1 MPNDDSTIADG
12 RMGIGGVSASRRA
25 FLVAST
31 GVAGVFTP
39 WVAWAARSSTKKAAS
54 EPDAG
59 GDMAKLNAA
68 NVTPLLAQGSRGAA
82 VVRAQIL
89 LDRAWFS
96 PGEIDGGFGANM
108 RRVVAAYQKANGIPG
123 TGKVDAPTWDALTK
137 DTVPLFAAYTITDK
151 DAAGPFTPTPRDMAE
166 RAELKSLDYENIQE
180 ALSERHHMAPRL
192 LADLNKGA
200 GFKAGDSIVVVNATT
215 DADAGVVAAAKS
227 IEIDKGDH
235 MLFVLD
241 RAGKPLAGFPI
252 SIGGPLD
259 PLPLGKMKITNE
271 VKNPT
276 FTYNPALLKK
286 NVPADARKVDIA
298 AGPNNPVGNIW
309 MGLSKPHWGI
319 HGTPAPERVGHEE
332 TNGCIHLTNW
342 NAARVA
348 QLAKAGFAVEVKA

>member
-1 MPNDDSTIADG
+1 MPHSTL
-12 RMGIGGVSASRRA
+12 SRRF
-25 FLVAST
+25 FLSSSAAT
-31 GVAGVFTP
+31 AALLTP
-39 WVAWAARSSTKKAAS
+39 WAAWAARSAPAPAPASASTSASASIEKLEAAKS
-54 EPDAG
+54 
-59 GDMAKLNAA
+59 
-68 NVTPLLAQGSRGAA
+68 TPTLAQGTRGAA

-108 RRVVAAYQKANGIPG
+108 RRVVTAFQEASGIAT
-123 TGKVDAPTWDALTK
+123 TGKVDAATWDALTK
-137 DTVPLFAAYTITDK
+137 DSAPLFVAYTITEK
-151 DAAGPFTPTPRDMAE
+151 DAAGPFTATPKDMAE
-166 RAELKSLDYENIQE
+166 RAKLKSLDYENIHE
-180 ALSERHHMAPRL
+180 ALAERNHMSPRL
-192 LADLNKGA
+192 LKDLNKGS
-200 GFKAGDSIVVVNATT
+200 GFTAGDTIVVVNATT
-215 DADAGVVAAAKS
+215 GADAGVVSAAKS
-227 IEIDKGDH
+227 IEIDKGNH

-259 PLPLGKMKITNE
+259 PLPLGKMKITSE

-286 NVPADARKVDIA
+286 GVPANAQKVDVA
-298 AGPNNPVGNIW
+298 AGPNNPVGDIW

-319 HGTPAPERVGHEE
+319 HGTPAPDRVGHEE

-348 QLAKAGFAVEVKA
+348 QLAKPGFAVEVKA

>member
-1 MPNDDSTIADG
+1 MPTSLQSRTTG
-12 RMGIGGVSASRRA
+12 SSRRA
-25 FLVAST
+25 FLAASMAGCTVA
-31 GVAGVFTP
+31 VP
-39 WVAWAARSSTKKAAS
+39 WSAWAAGSSTRTKPP
-54 EPDAG
+54 EPDASAG
-59 GDMAKLNAA
+59 LDKLNASSS
-68 NVTPLLAQGSRGAA
+68 TPVLAQGARGPA

-89 LDRAWFS
+89 LDRVWFS

-108 RRVVAAYQKANGIPG
+108 RRVVSAYQEANGLKT
-123 TGKVDAPTWDALTK
+123 TGKVDAATWDVLTK
-137 DTVPLFAAYTITDK
+137 DAAPLFETYTITEK

-166 RAELKSLDYENIQE
+166 RAKLKSLDYENLKE

-192 LADLNKGA
+192 LSDLNKGST
-200 GFKAGDSIVVVNATT
+200 FKAGDSIVVVSATAA
-215 DADAGVVAAAKS
+215 ADARVVASAKS
-227 IEIDKGDH
+227 IRIAKADH

-241 RAGKPLAGFPI
+241 ASGKPLAGFPV

-259 PLPLGKMKITNE
+259 PLPVGKMKITNE

-286 NVPADARKVDIA
+286 GVPADAQKVDVA

-319 HGTPAPERVGHEE
+319 HGTPAPERVGHDE

-342 NAARVA
+342 NAARLS
-348 QLAKAGFAVEVKA
+348 QLAKAGFAVEVQA

>member
-1 MPNDDSTIADG
+1 MPTSLPSHPTG
-12 RMGIGGVSASRRA
+12 ASRRA
-25 FLVAST
+25 FMTASIAACAT
-31 GVAGVFTP
+31 AAP
-39 WVAWAARSSTKKAAS
+39 WSAWAAGSSAKKKRSEQDDSS
-54 EPDAG
+54 DL
-59 GDMAKLNAA
+59 DKLNAA
-68 NVTPLLAQGSRGAA
+68 SSTPVLAQGSRGPA

-89 LDRAWFS
+89 LDRVWFS

-108 RRVVAAYQKANGIPG
+108 RRVVSAYQEANGLKT
-123 TGKVDAPTWDALTK
+123 TGKVDAATWDVLTK
-137 DTVPLFAAYTITDK
+137 DAAPLFETYTITEK

-166 RAELKSLDYENIQE
+166 RAKLKSLDYENLKE

-192 LADLNKGA
+192 LSDLNKGSA
-200 GFKAGDSIVVVNATT
+200 FKAGDSIIVVSATT
-215 DADAGVVAAAKS
+215 TADARVVASAKS
-227 IEIDKGDH
+227 IRIDKADH

-241 RAGKPLAGFPI
+241 ANAKPLAGFPI

-286 NVPADARKVDIA
+286 GVPADAQKVDVA

-319 HGTPAPERVGHEE
+319 HGTPAPERVGHDE

-342 NAARVA
+342 NAARLS
-348 QLAKAGFAVEVKA
+348 QLAKAGFAVEVQA

>member
-1 MPNDDSTIADG
+1 MSHTTF
-12 RMGIGGVSASRRA
+12 SRRSLLA
-25 FLVAST
+25 AAAACLPLAS
-31 GVAGVFTP
+31 
-39 WVAWAARSSTKKAAS
+39 WAAPAT
-54 EPDAG
+54 PAG
-59 GDMAKLNAA
+59 IEKLNAA
-68 NVTPLLAQGSRGAA
+68 GATPVLTQGAKGAA

-108 RRVVAAYQKANGIPG
+108 RRVVTAFQKANGLAT
-123 TGKVDAPTWDALTK
+123 TGKVDAATWGVLTK
-137 DTVPLFAAYTITDK
+137 DAAPLFVDYTITDK
-151 DAAGPFTPTPRDMAE
+151 DAAGPFTATPADMTE
-166 RAELKSLDYENIQE
+166 RAKLKSLDYENIQE

-192 LADLNKGA
+192 LKDLNKGS
-200 GFKAGDSIVVVNATT
+200 GFKSGDVIVVVNATV
-215 DADAGVVAAAKS
+215 DADAGVVSSAKS

-241 RAGKPLAGFPI
+241 AAGKPLAGFPI

-276 FTYNPALLKK
+276 FTYDPAILKK
-286 NVPADARKVDIA
+286 GVPANAQKVDVA
-298 AGPNNPVGNIW
+298 GGPNNPVGNIW

-319 HGTPAPERVGHEE
+319 HGTPAPDRVGHDE

-342 NAARVA
+342 NAARVSK
-348 QLAKAGFAVEVKA
+348 LAKPGFAVEVKA

>member
-1 MPNDDSTIADG
+1 MPHSTL
-12 RMGIGGVSASRRA
+12 SRRF
-25 FLVAST
+25 FLASSAAT
-31 GVAGVFTP
+31 AALLTP
-39 WVAWAARSSTKKAAS
+39 WAAWAARSASAPASTSASASIEKLEAAKS
-54 EPDAG
+54 
-59 GDMAKLNAA
+59 
-68 NVTPLLAQGSRGAA
+68 TPTLAQGTRGAA

-108 RRVVAAYQKANGIPG
+108 RRVVTAFQEASGIAT
-123 TGKVDAPTWDALTK
+123 TGKVDAATWDALTK
-137 DTVPLFAAYTITDK
+137 DSAPLFVAYTITEK
-151 DAAGPFTPTPRDMAE
+151 DAAGPFTATPKDMAE
-166 RAELKSLDYENIQE
+166 RAKLKSLDYENIHE
-180 ALSERHHMAPRL
+180 ALAERNHMSPRL
-192 LADLNKGA
+192 LKDLNKGS
-200 GFKAGDSIVVVNATT
+200 GFTAGDTIVVVNATT
-215 DADAGVVAAAKS
+215 GADAGVVSAAKS
-227 IEIDKGDH
+227 IEIDKGNH

-259 PLPLGKMKITNE
+259 PLPLGKMKITSE

-286 NVPADARKVDIA
+286 GVPANAQKVDVA
-298 AGPNNPVGNIW
+298 AGPNNPVGDIW

-319 HGTPAPERVGHEE
+319 HGTPAPDRVGHEE

-348 QLAKAGFAVEVKA
+348 QLAKPGFAVEVKA